1 MNISAIP
8 DDSKVILIGEQTVGK
23 TTISNQLSNQLTN
36 QGPSSNYNATVGA
49 SFISKDMET
58 KCGNITLHIW
68 DTAGQE
74 RYRSLIPLY
83 ARNSV
88 AAIVVFDCTRRE
100 TYDDIYE
107 TWVNQAL
114 NNTDKK
120 IQIYI
125 VANKIDQT
133 PTFDLSIPEA
143 EAKEHGYKFFKVSAF
158 QHDTVEAL
166 FREVA
171 EDIAEIVNEAQ
182 QDTLPQEAD
191 RATISHEDSKCC

>member
-8 DDSKVILIGEQTVGK
+8 DDSKVILIGEQAVGK
-23 TTISNQLSNQLTN
+23 TTISNQLSNQQLA
-36 QGPSSNYNATVGA
+36 PHYNPTVGA
-49 SFISKDMET
+49 SFISKDMDT

-88 AAIVVFDCTRRE
+88 AAIVVFDSTRKE
-100 TYDDIYE
+100 TYDCIYD

-114 NNTDKK
+114 QNADKK

-125 VANKIDQT
+125 VANKIDQE
-133 PTFDLSIPEA
+133 PAFDLKVPEA
-143 EAKEHGYKFFKVSAF
+143 EAQEHGYKFFRVSAF

-166 FREVA
+166 FKEVV
-171 EDIAEIVNEAQ
+171 EDIAEIVNEAKQ
-182 QDTLPQEAD
+182 ENFSQEAD
-191 RATISHEDSKCC
+191 RATISHEGSKCC